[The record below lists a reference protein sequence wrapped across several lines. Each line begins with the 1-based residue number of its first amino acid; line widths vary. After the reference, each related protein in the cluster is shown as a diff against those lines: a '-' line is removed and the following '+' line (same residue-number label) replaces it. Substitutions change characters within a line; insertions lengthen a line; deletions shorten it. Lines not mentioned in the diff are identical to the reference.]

1 MSVIDKALAAITP
14 APSAEKRA
22 EATAA
27 AREAAAPGDW
37 LSAALD
43 HHEAIRAAFQSG
55 REAAAG
61 EARLAA
67 RDALALVLNG
77 HSLAEE
83 LVLYP
88 AMARHGHKDQ
98 AGLAYGEQT
107 AAKMQMAELETIA
120 PDSQAWLDKWEHVE
134 GAVLT
139 HMYEEEHGWFL
150 HLKAHAEDQDRLK
163 IRYLQEFDRYVGG

>member
-14 APSAEKRA
+14 APSAERRA

-37 LSAALD
+37 LSAPMD
-43 HHEAIRAAFQSG
+43 HNEAIRAAFQTG
-55 REAAAG
+55 REAVAD

-88 AMARHGHKDQ
+88 AMARHGHKGQ

-107 AAKMQMAELETIA
+107 AAKMLMAELEMIA

-163 IRYLQEFDRYVGG
+163 IRFLQKFDRYVGG

>member
-14 APSAEKRA
+14 APSEEKRA
-22 EATAA
+22 EAMATA
-27 AREAAAPGDW
+27 RQAAAPGDW
-37 LSAALD
+37 LSAALG
-43 HHEAIRAAFQSG
+43 HHEAIRSAFRSG

-61 EARLAA
+61 EDRLAA

-77 HSLAEE
+77 HSLAEK

-88 AMARHGHKDQ
+88 AMARHGHKGQ

-107 AAKMQMAELETIA
+107 TAKMQREELKTIA
-120 PDSQAWLDKWEHVE
+120 PESQAWLDKWEHVE

-150 HLKAHAEDQDRLK
+150 HLKAHAGDQERLK

>member
-1 MSVIDKALAAITP
+1 M
-14 APSAEKRA
+14 
-22 EATAA
+22 
-27 AREAAAPGDW
+27 
-37 LSAALD
+37 
-43 HHEAIRAAFQSG
+43 
-55 REAAAG
+55 
-61 EARLAA
+61 
-67 RDALALVLNG
+67 
-77 HSLAEE
+77 
-83 LVLYP
+83 LYP
-88 AMARHGHKDQ
+88 AMARHGHKGQ